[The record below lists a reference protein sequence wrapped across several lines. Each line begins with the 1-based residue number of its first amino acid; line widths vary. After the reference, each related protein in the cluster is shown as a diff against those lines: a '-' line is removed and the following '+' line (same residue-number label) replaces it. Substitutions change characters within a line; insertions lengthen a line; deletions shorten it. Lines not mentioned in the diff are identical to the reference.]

1 MLHKNK
7 LAFVD
12 SNSNLFLKDILKM
25 KVIFVRYRQH
35 LLFNDYVIAVLTIK
49 ENTGKLKKIIKP
61 KPRMPVL
68 VIVGCIY

>member
-35 LLFNDYVIAVLTIK
+35 LLFNDYVIAVLTIFSP
-49 ENTGKLKKIIKP
+49 ENTGKLKKS
-61 KPRMPVL
+61 
-68 VIVGCIY
+68 